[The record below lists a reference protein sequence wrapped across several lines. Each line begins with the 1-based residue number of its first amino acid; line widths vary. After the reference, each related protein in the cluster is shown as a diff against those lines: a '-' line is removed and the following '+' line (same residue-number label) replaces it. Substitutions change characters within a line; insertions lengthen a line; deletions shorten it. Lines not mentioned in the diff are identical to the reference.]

1 MNKKYGKFK
10 VLDLFENRPVK
21 NKLLKEKFILNGKYD
36 VYSSDTT
43 NNGVIGKIDKCE
55 FEINKETPI
64 YVIFGDHTRSF
75 NIAKRSFSCM
85 DNVKVL
91 KPIKVMNEEQLLF
104 ILTLWKKEIRNL
116 GYARHWS
123 IAKDSIIQLPIKDS
137 IAEKEKYDIDD
148 IDYEYM
154 EERIKELE
162 EERIKELEE
171 ERIKELEKYL
181 EVSGLENYELTK
193 EDEEV
198 LGRKVKFKEFKL
210 SDIFDIKTTKSAN
223 KNNIEFDK
231 NGEYDF
237 IGRSSVNYGIQG
249 KVNKMAYEPND
260 KDTFSLVQVGESCLL
275 YREKEWYA
283 SQNIFILKSN
293 DVNINKNHLYI
304 QGAISKKLEPYKEA
318 YTYPTLAD
326 VRTMGIHLPVD
337 KQEQIDYEYM
347 DNYIQAI
354 KKKTIAGV
362 VKYKDQVIEITKKVV
377 RKAK

>member
-1 MNKKYGKFK
+1 MKNKKYGKFK

-21 NKLLKEKFILNGKYD
+21 NKLSKEKFILNGKYD

-123 IAKDSIIQLPIKDS
+123 IAKDSIIQLPIKDN
-137 IAEKEKYDIDD
+137 IEEKEKYGIED

-154 EERIKELE
+154 

-198 LGRKVKFKEFKL
+198 LGRKVEFKEFKVGEV
-210 SDIFDIKTTKSAN
+210 FDILRTQKVYNAN
-223 KNNIEFDK
+223 AVKIIDTCQKGYSPYIVRTAFNNGIRGYIKENVKDLNDENTITLAQDTAQFFYQARKYYTGNNVKIMKLRDK
-231 NGEYDF
+231 QEITENIAQYL
-237 IGRSSVNYGIQG
+237 ISLLY
-249 KVNKMAYEPND
+249 K
-260 KDTFSLVQVGESCLL
+260 TFSKFSWGDSFSKENV
-275 YREKEWYA
+275 EK
-283 SQNIFILKSN
+283 QIII
-293 DVNINKNHLYI
+293 V
-304 QGAISKKLEPYKEA
+304 
-318 YTYPTLAD
+318 
-326 VRTMGIHLPVD
+326 PVD
-337 KQEQIDYEYM
+337 KQGQIDYEYM
-347 DNYIQAI
+347 NNYIQAI

-377 RKAK
+377 AKTNKR